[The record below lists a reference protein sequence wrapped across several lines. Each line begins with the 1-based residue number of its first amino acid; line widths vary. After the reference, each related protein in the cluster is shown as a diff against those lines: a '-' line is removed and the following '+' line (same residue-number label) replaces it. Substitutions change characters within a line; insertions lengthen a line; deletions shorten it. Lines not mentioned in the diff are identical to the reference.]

1 MNVAPRGCDAFLATD
16 ARDGR
21 PVERTLHVVHHQQ
34 RDAHLDASDIAMQ
47 LSNGEMTLTG
57 LLPTVRTKARTN
69 APPKRQLK
77 SYVVRL
83 RCAGVAAAIHTYGD
97 SYLRT

>member
-1 MNVAPRGCDAFLATD
+1 
-16 ARDGR
+16 
-21 PVERTLHVVHHQQ
+21 
-34 RDAHLDASDIAMQ
+34 MQ